1 MRLPTTFFG
10 SPPTISPV
18 FGNQAPFVVYKG
30 LINLFFQLIKPIF
43 DIFYIVFVFD
53 IDFFGRLNYFM
64 GMMNATVILKRILLE
79 NYKNVKRGE
88 IPLVRKDEN
97 GACIAGIYGQNGSG
111 KTAIIEALVLLRHC
125 LMGFSMPQDVAN
137 YFMSCINVDSESA
150 RLEFEFA
157 IEDND
162 SETSYKVVY
171 SFSIKKSDIEN
182 HARLVIFN
190 EKISYSSKGKDT
202 ATKFV
207 DYIDTDSENP
217 FVPKAKYDS
226 LVGKDKNKKTTLLVA
241 KKMAETNTASFIFSK
256 EIHDAILPGE
266 TSSILERLAWYGAR
280 ELFIIRTASTGRINL
295 NDMPLH
301 ISLDHGENHTSLS
314 LLLALRRSTPV
325 SSSVLEI
332 LKKTINSINIVLP
345 QIIPNLK
352 VGLKILGKELMP
364 DGTLGYIVQ
373 LTSCKEGHEFPL
385 VMESDGIKKIISIL
399 SLLID
404 VYNNRSI
411 TVAIDEL
418 DSGIF
423 EYLLGEILRVIS
435 EKGKGQLLFTSHNL
449 RPLETLDKNF
459 IVFTTTN
466 PMNRYIRFSGV
477 KTTNNLRDF
486 YYRDIIL
493 GEQSEPVY
501 ESTNNS
507 EIALAF
513 KLAGGSNAS

>member
-1 MRLPTTFFG
+1 M
-10 SPPTISPV
+10 
-18 FGNQAPFVVYKG
+18 K
-30 LINLFFQLIKPIF
+30 
-43 DIFYIVFVFD
+43 
-53 IDFFGRLNYFM
+53 
-64 GMMNATVILKRILLE
+64 NATVMLKRIALE
-79 NYKNVKRGE
+79 NFKNVKKGE
-88 IPLVRKDEN
+88 IPLVRKGED

-111 KTAIIEALVLLRHC
+111 KTAVIEALVLLKHC
-125 LMGFSMPQDVAN
+125 LMGYPLEPKDGN
-137 YFMSCINVDSESA
+137 YIASCINVDSEFA
-150 RLEFEFA
+150 RFEFEFA
-157 IEDND
+157 IEDGD

-171 SFSIKKSDIEN
+171 NFSIKKGNNEN
-182 HARLVIFN
+182 HAKLVIYN
-190 EKISYSSKGKDT
+190 EKISYSSKSKDT

-207 DYIDTDSENP
+207 DYIDTDSEAP

-226 LVGKDKNKKTTLLVA
+226 LVGKDKNKKTALLVA
-241 KKMAETNTASFIFSK
+241 KKMAEANTASFIFSL
-256 EIHDAILPGE
+256 EMRDAILPGE

-280 ELFIIRTASTGRINL
+280 ELFAIRTAVTGRISL
-295 NDMPLH
+295 NDMVLH
-301 ISLDHGENHTSLS
+301 ISLDHAVNHKSAS
-314 LLLALRRSTPV
+314 LLIPLNKPTTVPSIILQI
-325 SSSVLEI
+325 LE
-332 LKKTINSINIVLP
+332 KTINCMNIVLP
-345 QIIPNLK
+345 QIVPSLK
-352 VGLKILGKELMP
+352 IGLKTLGTELMP
-364 DGTLGYIVQ
+364 DGSLGNIVQ
-373 LTSCKEGHEFPL
+373 MTSCKDGHEFPL
-385 VMESDGIKKIISIL
+385 AMESDGIKKIISIL

-423 EYLLGEILRVIS
+423 EYLLGEILRIIS

-466 PMNRYIRFSGV
+466 PENRYIRFSGV

-501 ESTNNS
+501 ETTNNS

-513 KLAGGSNAS
+513 KLAGGANAS

>member
-1 MRLPTTFFG
+1 
-10 SPPTISPV
+10 
-18 FGNQAPFVVYKG
+18 
-30 LINLFFQLIKPIF
+30 
-43 DIFYIVFVFD
+43 
-53 IDFFGRLNYFM
+53 M
-64 GMMNATVILKRILLE
+64 GMKNATVILKRILLE
-79 NYKNVKRGE
+79 NFKNVKRGE
-88 IPLVRKDEN
+88 ISLVRKDET

-125 LMGFSMPQDVAN
+125 LMGYPMPQDIAN
-137 YFMSCINVDSESA
+137 YFISCINVDSESA

-157 IEDND
+157 IENNDN
-162 SETSYKVVY
+162 ETSYKVVY

-182 HARLVIFN
+182 HARLAIFN

-241 KKMAETNTASFIFSK
+241 KKMAETNTASFIVSK
-256 EIHDAILPGE
+256 EIHDAMLSGE
-266 TSSILERLAWYGAR
+266 TNSILERLAWYGAR
-280 ELFIIRTASTGRINL
+280 ELFVIRTASTGRINL

-301 ISLDHGENHTSLS
+301 ISLDHGENHTSVS

-325 SSSVLEI
+325 SSIVLEI

-345 QIIPNLK
+345 QIVPNLK

>member
-1 MRLPTTFFG
+1 MKNT
-10 SPPTISPV
+10 
-18 FGNQAPFVVYKG
+18 
-30 LINLFFQLIKPIF
+30 
-43 DIFYIVFVFD
+43 
-53 IDFFGRLNYFM
+53 
-64 GMMNATVILKRILLE
+64 TVILKRILLE
-79 NYKNVKRGE
+79 NFKNVKRGE
-88 IPLVRKDEN
+88 IFLVRKDEN

-111 KTAIIEALVLLRHC
+111 KTAIIEALGLLRHC
-125 LMGFSMPQDVAN
+125 LMGYPMPQDVAN
-137 YFMSCINVDSESA
+137 YFISCINVDSESA

-157 IEDND
+157 IEDVD
-162 SETSYKVVY
+162 SETSYKAVY
-171 SFSIKKSDIEN
+171 SFSLKKAESEN
-182 HARLVIFN
+182 LTKLVIYN
-190 EKISYSSKGKDT
+190 EKFSYSNKNKNT

-207 DYIDTDSENP
+207 DYIDP

-226 LVGKDKNKKTTLLVA
+226 LIGKDKNKKTNLLVA
-241 KKMAETNTASFIFSK
+241 KKMAEANTASFIFSK

-301 ISLDHGENHTSLS
+301 ISLDHKENHKSVS

-325 SSSVLEI
+325 SSIVLEI

-364 DGTLGYIVQ
+364 DGSLGYIVQ
-373 LTSCKEGHEFPL
+373 MTSCKEGHEFPL
-385 VMESDGIKKIISIL
+385 IMESDGIKKIISIL

-493 GEQSEPVY
+493 SEQSEPVY

>member
-1 MRLPTTFFG
+1 MKN
-10 SPPTISPV
+10 S
-18 FGNQAPFVVYKG
+18 
-30 LINLFFQLIKPIF
+30 
-43 DIFYIVFVFD
+43 
-53 IDFFGRLNYFM
+53 
-64 GMMNATVILKRILLE
+64 TVILKRILLE
-79 NYKNVKRGE
+79 NFKNVKRGE
-88 IPLVRKDEN
+88 ISLVRKDEN

-125 LMGFSMPQDVAN
+125 LMGYPMPQDVAN
-137 YFMSCINVDSESA
+137 YFISCINVDSESA

-162 SETSYKVVY
+162 NETSYKVVY
-171 SFSIKKSDIEN
+171 SFTLKKAESE
-182 HARLVIFN
+182 HLTRLVICN
-190 EKISYSSKGKDT
+190 EKISYSSKSKDS

-207 DYIDTDSENP
+207 DYIDTDSEAP
-217 FVPKAKYDS
+217 FVPKAKYDA
-226 LVGKDKNKKTTLLVA
+226 LMGKDKNKKTALLVA
-241 KKMAETNTASFIFSK
+241 KKMAEANTASFIFSK
-256 EIHDAILPGE
+256 EMYDSIVHGE
-266 TSSILERLAWYGAR
+266 THTILERLAWYGAR
-280 ELFIIRTASTGRINL
+280 ELFVIRTASTGRINL

-314 LLLALRRSTPV
+314 LLLALRKSTPV
-325 SSSVLEI
+325 SSIVLEI
-332 LKKTINSINIVLP
+332 LKKTTNSINIVLP

-459 IVFTTTN
+459 IVVTTTN

-486 YYRDIIL
+486 YYRNIIL
-493 GEQSEPVY
+493 SEQSEPVY
-501 ESTNNS
+501 ESTNYS

-513 KLAGGSNAS
+513 KLAEFQRQGQRD

>member
-1 MRLPTTFFG
+1 
-10 SPPTISPV
+10 
-18 FGNQAPFVVYKG
+18 
-30 LINLFFQLIKPIF
+30 
-43 DIFYIVFVFD
+43 
-53 IDFFGRLNYFM
+53 
-64 GMMNATVILKRILLE
+64 MMNATVILKRILLE
-79 NYKNVKRGE
+79 NYKNVKKGE
-88 IPLVRKDEN
+88 IPLVRKDES

-111 KTAIIEALVLLRHC
+111 KTAIIDALGLLKNC
-125 LMGFSMPQDVAN
+125 LRGDPLEPKVGNAFALS
-137 YFMSCINVDSESA
+137 INIDSESA

-157 IEDND
+157 IENNDN
-162 SETSYKVVY
+162 ETSYKVVY
-171 SFSIKKSDIEN
+171 GFSIKKDNSDN
-182 HARLVIFN
+182 STKLVIYN
-190 EKISYSSKGKDT
+190 EKLSYSSKGKDT

-207 DYIDTDSENP
+207 DYIDTDSDTP

-226 LVGKDKNKKTTLLVA
+226 LIGKDKTKKTNLLVA
-241 KKMAETNTASFIFSK
+241 KKMAEANIASFIFSK
-256 EIHDAILPGE
+256 EMHEAILPGE
-266 TSSILERLAWYGAR
+266 TRSILERLTQYAEN
-280 ELFIIRTASTGRINL
+280 ELFVIRAAYSGRINL
-295 NDMPLH
+295 NEMPLY
-301 ISLDHGENHTSLS
+301 ISIGQNENSRTVS
-314 LLLALRRSTPV
+314 LLIPLNNSGV
-325 SSSVLEI
+325 VHSDI
-332 LKKTINSINIVLP
+332 LQNIKVAINSINIVLP
-345 QIIPNLK
+345 QIIPYLK

-364 DGTLGYIVQ
+364 DGSMGHIVR

-385 VMESDGIKKIISIL
+385 AMESDGIKKIISIL
-399 SLLID
+399 SLLIN
-404 VYNNRSI
+404 VYNNHST

>member
-1 MRLPTTFFG
+1 MVGDLLTKEQ
-10 SPPTISPV
+10 
-18 FGNQAPFVVYKG
+18 GNKDKLPFVRIIGAELKNFTSVEDG
-30 LINLFFQLIKPIF
+30 N
-43 DIFYIVFVFD
+43 IVFSCGKEKVPYNTKSD
-53 IDFFGRLNYFM
+53 IL
-64 GMMNATVILKRILLE
+64 
-79 NYKNVKRGE
+79 
-88 IPLVRKDEN
+88 
-97 GACIAGIYGQNGSG
+97 GIYGQNGSG
-111 KTAIIEALVLLRHC
+111 KTAIIEALVMLRHC
-125 LMGFSMPQDVAN
+125 LVGCSMPQDVAN
-137 YFMSCINVDSESA
+137 YFISCINIDSESA

-157 IEDND
+157 IEDN
-162 SETSYKVVY
+162 ETSYKAVY
-171 SFSIKKSDIEN
+171 SFSIKKAESEN
-182 HARLVIFN
+182 LIKLVIYN
-190 EKISYSSKGKDT
+190 EKFSYSSKNKNT

-207 DYIDTDSENP
+207 DYIDTDSETP

-226 LVGKDKNKKTTLLVA
+226 LIGKDKNKKTNLLVA
-241 KKMAETNTASFIFSK
+241 KKMAEANTASFIFSK

-301 ISLDHGENHTSLS
+301 ISLDHKENHKSVS

-325 SSSVLEI
+325 SSIVLEI

-364 DGTLGYIVQ
+364 DGSLGYIVQ
-373 LTSCKEGHEFPL
+373 MTSCKEGHEFPL
-385 VMESDGIKKIISIL
+385 IMESDGIKKIISIL

-493 GEQSEPVY
+493 SEQSEPVY

>member
-1 MRLPTTFFG
+1 MKN
-10 SPPTISPV
+10 S
-18 FGNQAPFVVYKG
+18 
-30 LINLFFQLIKPIF
+30 
-43 DIFYIVFVFD
+43 
-53 IDFFGRLNYFM
+53 
-64 GMMNATVILKRILLE
+64 TVILKRILLE
-79 NYKNVKRGE
+79 NFKNVKRGE
-88 IPLVRKDEN
+88 ISLIRKDEN
-97 GACIAGIYGQNGSG
+97 GTCIAGIYGQNGSG

-125 LMGFSMPQDVAN
+125 LVGYPMPQDVAN
-137 YFMSCINVDSESA
+137 YFISCINVDSESA

-162 SETSYKVVY
+162 SATSYKVVY
-171 SFSIKKSDIEN
+171 SFTLKKAESE
-182 HARLVIFN
+182 HLTRLVICN
-190 EKISYSSKGKDT
+190 EKISYSSKSKDS

-207 DYIDTDSENP
+207 DYIDTDSEAP
-217 FVPKAKYDS
+217 FVPKAKYDA
-226 LVGKDKNKKTTLLVA
+226 LMGKDKNKKTALLVA
-241 KKMAETNTASFIFSK
+241 KKMAEANTASFIFSK
-256 EIHDAILPGE
+256 EMNDAILPGE
-266 TSSILERLAWYGAR
+266 TNSILVRLAWYGAR
-280 ELFIIRTASTGRINL
+280 ELFVIRTASTGRINL

-301 ISLDHGENHTSLS
+301 ISLDHGENHTSVS
-314 LLLALRRSTPV
+314 LLLALRKSTPV
-325 SSSVLEI
+325 SSIVLEI

-486 YYRDIIL
+486 YYRNIIL

-513 KLAGGSNAS
+513 KLAEFQRQGQRD

>member
-1 MRLPTTFFG
+1 MKN
-10 SPPTISPV
+10 S
-18 FGNQAPFVVYKG
+18 
-30 LINLFFQLIKPIF
+30 
-43 DIFYIVFVFD
+43 
-53 IDFFGRLNYFM
+53 
-64 GMMNATVILKRILLE
+64 TVILKRILLE
-79 NYKNVKRGE
+79 NFKNVKRGE
-88 IPLVRKDEN
+88 ISLVRKDEN

-125 LMGFSMPQDVAN
+125 LMGYPMPQDVAN
-137 YFMSCINVDSESA
+137 YFISCINVDSESA

-157 IEDND
+157 IEDN
-162 SETSYKVVY
+162 ETSYKVVY
-171 SFSIKKSDIEN
+171 SFTLKKAESE
-182 HARLVIFN
+182 HLTRLVICN
-190 EKISYSSKGKDT
+190 EKISYSTKSKDS

-207 DYIDTDSENP
+207 DYIDTDSEAP

-226 LVGKDKNKKTTLLVA
+226 LMGKDKNKKTALLVA
-241 KKMAETNTASFIFSK
+241 KKMAEANTASFIFSK
-256 EIHDAILPGE
+256 EMNDAILPGE
-266 TSSILERLAWYGAR
+266 TNSILARLAWYGAR
-280 ELFIIRTASTGRINL
+280 ELFVIRTASTGRINL

-325 SSSVLEI
+325 SSIVLEI
-332 LKKTINSINIVLP
+332 LKKTIISINIVLP

-373 LTSCKEGHEFPL
+373 MTSCKEGHEFPL

>member
-1 MRLPTTFFG
+1 
-10 SPPTISPV
+10 
-18 FGNQAPFVVYKG
+18 
-30 LINLFFQLIKPIF
+30 
-43 DIFYIVFVFD
+43 
-53 IDFFGRLNYFM
+53 M
-64 GMMNATVILKRILLE
+64 GMKNATVILKRILLE
-79 NYKNVKRGE
+79 NFKNVKRGE
-88 IPLVRKDEN
+88 ISLVRKDET

-125 LMGFSMPQDVAN
+125 LMGYPLEPKDGN
-137 YFMSCINVDSESA
+137 YIASCINVDSESA
-150 RLEFEFA
+150 RLEFEFL

-162 SETSYKVVY
+162 SGTSYKVVY
-171 SFSIKKSDIEN
+171 SFSIKKGNNEE
-182 HARLVIFN
+182 HAKLVIYN

-207 DYIDTDSENP
+207 DYIDTDSEAP
-217 FVPKAKYDS
+217 FAPKAKYDS
-226 LVGKDKNKKTTLLVA
+226 LIGKDKTKKTNLLVA
-241 KKMAETNTASFIFSK
+241 KKMAEANTASFIFS
-256 EIHDAILPGE
+256 EEMHDAILPGE
-266 TSSILERLAWYGAR
+266 TNSILERLAWYGAR
-280 ELFIIRTASTGRINL
+280 ELFAIRTAATGRISL
-295 NDMPLH
+295 NDMVLH
-301 ISLDHGENHTSLS
+301 ISLDHAVNHKSAS
-314 LLLALRRSTPV
+314 LLIPLNRPSTV
-325 SSSVLEI
+325 SSIILHI

-345 QIIPNLK
+345 QIVPNLK

-364 DGTLGYIVQ
+364 DGSMGHIVQ

-513 KLAGGSNAS
+513 KLAGSSNAS

>member
-1 MRLPTTFFG
+1 
-10 SPPTISPV
+10 
-18 FGNQAPFVVYKG
+18 
-30 LINLFFQLIKPIF
+30 
-43 DIFYIVFVFD
+43 
-53 IDFFGRLNYFM
+53 M
-64 GMMNATVILKRILLE
+64 GMKNATVMLKRIALE
-79 NYKNVKRGE
+79 NFKNVIKGE
-88 IPLVRKDEN
+88 IPLVRKGED

-111 KTAIIEALVLLRHC
+111 KTAVIEALVLLKHC
-125 LMGFSMPQDVAN
+125 LMGYPLEPKDGN
-137 YFMSCINVDSESA
+137 YIASCINVDSEFA
-150 RLEFEFA
+150 RFEFEFA
-157 IEDND
+157 IEDGD

-171 SFSIKKSDIEN
+171 NFSIKKGNSEN
-182 HARLVIFN
+182 HAKLVIYN
-190 EKISYSSKGKDT
+190 EKISYSSKSKDT

-207 DYIDTDSENP
+207 DYIDTDSETP

-226 LVGKDKNKKTTLLVA
+226 LVGKDKNKKTALLVA
-241 KKMAETNTASFIFSK
+241 KKMAEANTASFIFSL
-256 EIHDAILPGE
+256 EMHDAILPGE

-280 ELFIIRTASTGRINL
+280 ELFAIRTAVTGRISL
-295 NDMPLH
+295 NDMVLH
-301 ISLDHGENHTSLS
+301 ISLDHAVNHKSAS
-314 LLLALRRSTPV
+314 LLIPLNKPTTVPSIILQI
-325 SSSVLEI
+325 LE
-332 LKKTINSINIVLP
+332 KTINCMNIVLP
-345 QIIPNLK
+345 QIVPSLK
-352 VGLKILGKELMP
+352 VGLKTLGTELMS
-364 DGTLGYIVQ
+364 DGSLGHIVQ
-373 LTSCKEGHEFPL
+373 MTSCKDGHEFPL
-385 VMESDGIKKIISIL
+385 AMESDGIKKIISIL

-423 EYLLGEILRVIS
+423 EYLLGEILRIIS

-466 PMNRYIRFSGV
+466 PENRYIRFSGV

-501 ESTNNS
+501 ETTNNS

-513 KLAGGSNAS
+513 KLAGGANAS

>member
-1 MRLPTTFFG
+1 M
-10 SPPTISPV
+10 
-18 FGNQAPFVVYKG
+18 K
-30 LINLFFQLIKPIF
+30 
-43 DIFYIVFVFD
+43 
-53 IDFFGRLNYFM
+53 
-64 GMMNATVILKRILLE
+64 NATVILKRILLE
-79 NYKNVKRGE
+79 NFKNVKRGE
-88 IPLVRKDEN
+88 ISLVRKDEN

-125 LMGFSMPQDVAN
+125 LMGYSLPQDIAN
-137 YFMSCINVDSESA
+137 YFISCINVDSESA

-162 SETSYKVVY
+162 SGTSYKVVY
-171 SFSIKKSDIEN
+171 SFTLKKAESE
-182 HARLVIFN
+182 HLTRLVICN
-190 EKISYSSKGKDT
+190 EKISYSSKNKDS

-207 DYIDTDSENP
+207 DYIDTDSEAP
-217 FVPKAKYDS
+217 FVPKAKYDA
-226 LVGKDKNKKTTLLVA
+226 LMGKDKNKKTALLVA
-241 KKMAETNTASFIFSK
+241 KKMAEANTASFIFSK
-256 EIHDAILPGE
+256 EMYDSIVHGE
-266 TSSILERLAWYGAR
+266 THTILERLAWYGAR
-280 ELFIIRTASTGRINL
+280 ELFVIRTASTGRINL

-314 LLLALRRSTPV
+314 LLLALRKSTPV
-325 SSSVLEI
+325 SSIVLEI

-364 DGTLGYIVQ
+364 DGSMGYIVQ

-513 KLAGGSNAS
+513 KLAEFQRQGQRD

>member
-1 MRLPTTFFG
+1 
-10 SPPTISPV
+10 
-18 FGNQAPFVVYKG
+18 
-30 LINLFFQLIKPIF
+30 
-43 DIFYIVFVFD
+43 
-53 IDFFGRLNYFM
+53 M
-64 GMMNATVILKRILLE
+64 GMKNATVFLKRILLE
-79 NYKNVKRGE
+79 NYKNVKKGE
-88 IPLVRKDEN
+88 IPLVRKDES

-111 KTAIIEALVLLRHC
+111 KTAIIDALGLLKNC
-125 LMGFSMPQDVAN
+125 LRGDPLEPKVGNAFAL
-137 YFMSCINVDSESA
+137 CINVDSESA

-157 IEDND
+157 IENNDN
-162 SETSYKVVY
+162 ETSYKVVY
-171 SFSIKKSDIEN
+171 GFSIKKDNSDN
-182 HARLVIFN
+182 STKLVIYN
-190 EKISYSSKGKDT
+190 EKLSYSSKGKDT

-207 DYIDTDSENP
+207 DYIDTDSDTP

-226 LVGKDKNKKTTLLVA
+226 LIGKDKTKKTNLLVA
-241 KKMAETNTASFIFSK
+241 KKMAEANIASFIFSK
-256 EIHDAILPGE
+256 EMHEAILPGE
-266 TSSILERLAWYGAR
+266 TRSILERLTQYAEN
-280 ELFIIRTASTGRINL
+280 ELFVIRAAYSGRINL
-295 NDMPLH
+295 NEMPLY
-301 ISLDHGENHTSLS
+301 ISIGQNENSRTVS
-314 LLLALRRSTPV
+314 LLIPLNNSGV
-325 SSSVLEI
+325 VHSDI
-332 LKKTINSINIVLP
+332 LQNIKVAINSINIVLP
-345 QIIPNLK
+345 QIIPYLK

-364 DGTLGYIVQ
+364 DGSMGHIVQ

-385 VMESDGIKKIISIL
+385 AMESDGIKKIISIL
-399 SLLID
+399 SLLIN
-404 VYNNRSI
+404 VYNNHST

>member
-1 MRLPTTFFG
+1 MKN
-10 SPPTISPV
+10 S
-18 FGNQAPFVVYKG
+18 
-30 LINLFFQLIKPIF
+30 
-43 DIFYIVFVFD
+43 
-53 IDFFGRLNYFM
+53 
-64 GMMNATVILKRILLE
+64 TVILKRILLE
-79 NYKNVKRGE
+79 NFKNVKRGE
-88 IPLVRKDEN
+88 IFLVRKDEN

-111 KTAIIEALVLLRHC
+111 KTAIIEALVMLKHC
-125 LMGFSMPQDVAN
+125 LMGYPLDPNDGN
-137 YFMSCINVDSESA
+137 YIASCINVDSESA

-171 SFSIKKSDIEN
+171 SFTLKKAKREN
-182 HARLVIFN
+182 HTRLVICN
-190 EKISYSSKGKDT
+190 EKISYSSKSKDSV
-202 ATKFV
+202 TKFV
-207 DYIDTDSENP
+207 DYIDTDSEAP
-217 FVPKAKYDS
+217 FIPKAKYDA
-226 LVGKDKNKKTTLLVA
+226 LMGKDKNIKTALLVV
-241 KKMAETNTASFIFSK
+241 KKMAEVNTASFIFAK
-256 EIHDAILPGE
+256 EMYDSILHEE
-266 TSSILERLAWYGAR
+266 THSILERLAWYGAR
-280 ELFIIRTASTGRINL
+280 ELFAIRTAVTGRISL

-301 ISLDHGENHTSLS
+301 ISLDHANNHKSAS
-314 LLLALRRSTPV
+314 LLIPLNRPTTIAIGILQ
-325 SSSVLEI
+325 VLER
-332 LKKTINSINIVLP
+332 TIKSMNIVLP

-373 LTSCKEGHEFPL
+373 MTSCKEGHEFPL

>member
-1 MRLPTTFFG
+1 MSQPSRFLIFF
-10 SPPTISPV
+10 ISFFA
-18 FGNQAPFVVYKG
+18 FG
-30 LINLFFQLIKPIF
+30 
-43 DIFYIVFVFD
+43 
-53 IDFFGRLNYFM
+53 IDFFGQLSYFM
-64 GMMNATVILKRILLE
+64 DMKNATVILKRILLE
-79 NYKNVKRGE
+79 NFKNVKKGE
-88 IPLVRKDEN
+88 ISLVRKGEN

-111 KTAIIEALVLLRHC
+111 KTAIIEALVMLKHC
-125 LMGFSMPQDVAN
+125 LMGYPLELGDGN
-137 YFMSCINVDSESA
+137 YIASCINVDSESA

-162 SETSYKVVY
+162 NETNYKVVY
-171 SFSIKKSDIEN
+171 GFSIKKGNSEN
-182 HARLVIFN
+182 PAKLVIYN
-190 EKISYSSKGKDT
+190 EKISYSSKCKDT

-207 DYIDTDSENP
+207 DYIDTNSESP
-217 FVPKAKYDS
+217 FVPKAKYDM
-226 LVGKDKNKKTTLLVA
+226 LMGKDKNKKTALLVA
-241 KKMAETNTASFIFSK
+241 KKMAEANTASFIFSK
-256 EIHDAILPGE
+256 EMNDAIMPGE
-266 TSSILERLAWYGAR
+266 TNSILARLAWYGAR
-280 ELFIIRTASTGRINL
+280 ELFAIRTAVTGRISL

-301 ISLDHGENHTSLS
+301 ISLDHATNHKSAS
-314 LLLALRRSTPV
+314 LLIPLNRPTTIAIDILQ
-325 SSSVLEI
+325 VLER
-332 LKKTINSINIVLP
+332 TIKSMNIVLP
-345 QIIPNLK
+345 QIVPNLK
-352 VGLKILGKELMP
+352 VGLKILGRELMR
-364 DGTLGYIVQ
+364 DGLLGHIVQ
-373 LTSCKEGHEFPL
+373 LTSCKDGHEFPL

>member
-1 MRLPTTFFG
+1 MPKEPKLTYPRVYP
-10 SPPTISPV
+10 PV
-18 FGNQAPFVVYKG
+18 FEP
-30 LINLFFQLIKPIF
+30 IKPIF
-43 DIFYIVFVFD
+43 DIFYIVFAFG
-53 IDFFGRLNYFM
+53 IDFFGQLSYFM
-64 GMMNATVILKRILLE
+64 DMKNATVILKRILLE
-79 NYKNVKRGE
+79 NFKNVKRGE

-111 KTAIIEALVLLRHC
+111 KTAIIEALVMLKHC
-125 LMGFSMPQDVAN
+125 LMGYPLEPGDGSYIA
-137 YFMSCINVDSESA
+137 SCINVDSESA

-157 IEDND
+157 IEDN
-162 SETSYKVVY
+162 ENGTTYKVVY
-171 SFSIKKSDIEN
+171 GFSIKKGNSEN
-182 HARLVIFN
+182 HAKLVIYN
-190 EKISYSSKGKDT
+190 EKISYSSKSKD
-202 ATKFV
+202 AVTKFV
-207 DYIDTDSENP
+207 DYIDTDSETP

-226 LVGKDKNKKTTLLVA
+226 LVGKDKNKKTNLLVA
-241 KKMAETNTASFIFSK
+241 KKMAEANTASFIFSQ
-256 EIHDAILPGE
+256 EIYDAILPGE

-280 ELFIIRTASTGRINL
+280 ELFAIRTAVTGRISL

-301 ISLDHGENHTSLS
+301 ISLDHATNHKSAS
-314 LLLALRRSTPV
+314 LLIPLNRPTTIAIDILQ
-325 SSSVLEI
+325 VLER
-332 LKKTINSINIVLP
+332 TIKSMNIVLP
-345 QIIPNLK
+345 QIVPNLK
-352 VGLKILGKELMP
+352 VGLKTLGRELMR
-364 DGTLGYIVQ
+364 DGTPGQIVQ

-385 VMESDGIKKIISIL
+385 AMESDGIKKIISIL

>member
-1 MRLPTTFFG
+1 
-10 SPPTISPV
+10 
-18 FGNQAPFVVYKG
+18 
-30 LINLFFQLIKPIF
+30 
-43 DIFYIVFVFD
+43 
-53 IDFFGRLNYFM
+53 M
-64 GMMNATVILKRILLE
+64 GMKNATVFLKRILLE
-79 NYKNVKRGE
+79 NYKNVKKGE
-88 IPLVRKDEN
+88 IPLVRKDES

-111 KTAIIEALVLLRHC
+111 KTAIIEALVLLKHC
-125 LMGFSMPQDVAN
+125 LTGYSLPQDVAN
-137 YFMSCINVDSESA
+137 YFISCINVDSESA

-157 IEDND
+157 IEDGD

-171 SFSIKKSDIEN
+171 SFTLKKAESEKLTK
-182 HARLVIFN
+182 LVICN

-207 DYIDTDSENP
+207 DYIDTDSDTP

-226 LVGKDKNKKTTLLVA
+226 LVGKDKTKKTNLLVA
-241 KKMAETNTASFIFSK
+241 KKMAEANTASFIFSQ
-256 EIHDAILPGE
+256 EMHDAILPGE
-266 TSSILERLAWYGAR
+266 TNSILERLAWYGAR
-280 ELFIIRTASTGRINL
+280 ELFVIRTASTGRINL

-301 ISLDHGENHTSLS
+301 ISLDHGENHTSVS

-325 SSSVLEI
+325 SSVILEI

-345 QIIPNLK
+345 QIVPNLK

-364 DGTLGYIVQ
+364 DGTLGFVVQ
-373 LTSCKEGHEFPL
+373 MTSCKDGHEFPL

>member
-1 MRLPTTFFG
+1 MKN
-10 SPPTISPV
+10 S
-18 FGNQAPFVVYKG
+18 
-30 LINLFFQLIKPIF
+30 
-43 DIFYIVFVFD
+43 
-53 IDFFGRLNYFM
+53 
-64 GMMNATVILKRILLE
+64 TVILKRILLE
-79 NYKNVKRGE
+79 NFKNVKRGE
-88 IPLVRKDEN
+88 ISLVRKDEN

-111 KTAIIEALVLLRHC
+111 KTAIIEALVLLKHC
-125 LMGFSMPQDVAN
+125 LMGYPLEAGDGN
-137 YFMSCINVDSESA
+137 YIASCINVDSEAA
-150 RLEFEFA
+150 RFEFEFA

-162 SETSYKVVY
+162 NETSYKVVY
-171 SFSIKKSDIEN
+171 GFSIKKGNSEN
-182 HARLVIFN
+182 HAKLVIYN
-190 EKISYSSKGKDT
+190 EKISYSSKSKDA

-207 DYIDTDSENP
+207 DYIDTDSESP
-217 FVPKAKYDS
+217 FVPKAKYDM
-226 LVGKDKNKKTTLLVA
+226 LIGKDKNKKTYLLVA
-241 KKMAETNTASFIFSK
+241 KKMAEANTASFIFSR
-256 EIHDAILPGE
+256 EMNDAILPGE
-266 TSSILERLAWYGAR
+266 TNFILVRLAWYGAR
-280 ELFIIRTASTGRINL
+280 ELFAIRTAVTGRISL

-301 ISLDHGENHTSLS
+301 ISLDHATNHKSAS
-314 LLLALRRSTPV
+314 LLIPLNRPTTIAIDILQ
-325 SSSVLEI
+325 VLER
-332 LKKTINSINIVLP
+332 TIKSMNIVLP
-345 QIIPNLK
+345 QIVPNLK

>member
-1 MRLPTTFFG
+1 MKN
-10 SPPTISPV
+10 S
-18 FGNQAPFVVYKG
+18 
-30 LINLFFQLIKPIF
+30 
-43 DIFYIVFVFD
+43 
-53 IDFFGRLNYFM
+53 
-64 GMMNATVILKRILLE
+64 TVILKRILLE
-79 NYKNVKRGE
+79 NFKNVKRGE
-88 IPLVRKDEN
+88 IFLVRKDEN

-111 KTAIIEALVLLRHC
+111 KTAIIEALVMLKHC
-125 LMGFSMPQDVAN
+125 LMGYPLDPNDGN
-137 YFMSCINVDSESA
+137 YIASCINVDSESA

-171 SFSIKKSDIEN
+171 SFTLKKAKREN
-182 HARLVIFN
+182 HTRLVICN
-190 EKISYSSKGKDT
+190 EKISYSSKSKDSV
-202 ATKFV
+202 TKFV
-207 DYIDTDSENP
+207 DYIDTDSEAP
-217 FVPKAKYDS
+217 FIPKAKYDA
-226 LVGKDKNKKTTLLVA
+226 LMGKDKNIKTALLVV
-241 KKMAETNTASFIFSK
+241 KKMAEVNTASFIFAK
-256 EIHDAILPGE
+256 EMYDSILHEE
-266 TSSILERLAWYGAR
+266 THSILERLAWYGAR
-280 ELFIIRTASTGRINL
+280 ELFTIRTAVTGRISL

-301 ISLDHGENHTSLS
+301 ISLDHANNHKSAS
-314 LLLALRRSTPV
+314 LLIPLNRPTTIAIGILQ
-325 SSSVLEI
+325 VLER
-332 LKKTINSINIVLP
+332 TIKSMNIVLP

-352 VGLKILGKELMP
+352 VGLKILGNELMR

-373 LTSCKEGHEFPL
+373 MTSCKEGHEFPL
-385 VMESDGIKKIISIL
+385 IMESDGIKKIISIL

-493 GEQSEPVY
+493 SEQSEPVY

-513 KLAGGSNAS
+513 KLAEGSNVS

>member
-1 MRLPTTFFG
+1 
-10 SPPTISPV
+10 
-18 FGNQAPFVVYKG
+18 
-30 LINLFFQLIKPIF
+30 
-43 DIFYIVFVFD
+43 
-53 IDFFGRLNYFM
+53 
-64 GMMNATVILKRILLE
+64 
-79 NYKNVKRGE
+79 
-88 IPLVRKDEN
+88 
-97 GACIAGIYGQNGSG
+97 SG
-111 KTAIIEALVLLRHC
+111 
-125 LMGFSMPQDVAN
+125 
-137 YFMSCINVDSESA
+137 
-150 RLEFEFA
+150 
-157 IEDND
+157 
-162 SETSYKVVY
+162 TSYKVVY
-171 SFSIKKSDIEN
+171 SFTLKKAESE
-182 HARLVIFN
+182 HLTRLVICN
-190 EKISYSSKGKDT
+190 EKISYSSKNKDS

-207 DYIDTDSENP
+207 DYIDTDSEAP
-217 FVPKAKYDS
+217 FVPKAKYDA
-226 LVGKDKNKKTTLLVA
+226 LMGKDKNKKTALLVA
-241 KKMAETNTASFIFSK
+241 KKMAEANTASFIFSK
-256 EIHDAILPGE
+256 EMNDAIIPGE
-266 TSSILERLAWYGAR
+266 TNSILARLAWYGAR
-280 ELFIIRTASTGRINL
+280 ELFVIRTASTGRINL

-325 SSSVLEI
+325 SSIVLEI

-373 LTSCKEGHEFPL
+373 MTSCKEGHEFPL